1 MRVREVSSDGN
12 CFFRALSDQRYG
24 GESRHASLRASTVK
38 YMLANREHFEPFIE
52 DDEKWDPYIARMAED
67 GTWAG
72 NMEVQAASRVCMAD
86 GLNHEDDSD
95 DRLNRPHHRPQHRL
109 PRGSIH
115 PAHLGRRT
123 RRRRLSLQLQ

>member
-72 NMEVQAASRVCMAD
+72 NMEVQAASHVCMA
-86 GLNHEDDSD
+86 NFCVHQV
-95 DRLNRPHHRPQHRL
+95 R
-109 PRGSIH
+109 SIH
-115 PAHLGRRT
+115 WSPYDRDGVVTADP
-123 RRRRLSLQLQ
+123 